1 MNLNLV
7 TFEYFFNEYCLQE
20 AISLKNVKKKKL
32 SKKYSGAYTQRLNEI
47 FGDKNRVFLDLDID
61 YSNVQ
66 HELMRK
72 IRDVLEKENYT
83 VRSMKSYIDGLA
95 YKYKYDDD
103 GKYVVDTKNPVKIGK
118 LLQKYEP
125 DGEIEVTS
133 RVNGKK
139 TTKKIPGKPLLHEFK
154 NDPIRAAN
162 GKFAV
167 VISRHPYD
175 LAGAS
180 TDRSWTS
187 CMDLGF
193 ERINYPKSRKNE
205 GTYRKYVSRD
215 IEEGSLIAY
224 VVPVNELYK
233 GPNGET
239 KTKLEKPLSR
249 ITIKPHS
256 SNKGDV
262 YSIGAMYG
270 NKYPEFEKIVE
281 EWISKNLNNKLTGGE
296 SIYRNRNLYS
306 DNDRGVDFEFNTG
319 NKLAD
324 EILKEKL
331 SWNNEKELDNLI
343 SFTTSGDRVAD
354 FEMRMEFD
362 FENNVIKKDF
372 EELDYF
378 KKRDLAS
385 IFSPIE
391 KNVAAAVIS
400 SLRPGG
406 YTYENIDP
414 KITIT
419 NTPNSLN
426 VTLNFSVVLYAEDD
440 KFIDNDYLSDVLDHR
455 LDDFQHF
462 DYKKLKK
469 KLYQIF
475 KSYDWDSEET
485 NTDQEIQK
493 ILVKLQDG
501 LNDMPAKINIANL
514 KNLKFIPVK
523 QFLAYDDTQKE
534 QTYVEIYNIWRSMV
548 LLDGAIYTFND
559 RIVPSAIRKNQK
571 YISSK
576 EQIIYKWF
584 KSTFGVDL
592 MDFYKK
598 TSNEWTYEKLRDISN
613 NQTLSADS
621 VEAVRDIYNHIFKIR
636 SIIIKLIG
644 DMGEIKI

>member
-32 SKKYSGAYTQRLNEI
+32 SKKYSGAYNQRLNGI
-47 FGDKNRVFLDLDID
+47 FGDKNRLFLDLNID
-61 YSNVQ
+61 YSNIQ

-72 IRDVLEKENYT
+72 IRDVLENENYT
-83 VRSMKSYIDGLA
+83 VRSMKSYIDGIA
-95 YKYKYDDD
+95 YKYKYADD
-103 GKYVVDTKNPVKIGK
+103 GTYTVDTKNPVKIGK

-125 DGEIEVTS
+125 DGEIEVTT

-193 ERINYPKSRKNE
+193 ERINYPKSKKNK
-205 GTYRKYVSRD
+205 GAYRQFVSKD

-224 VVPVNELYK
+224 VVPANELYR

-262 YSIGAMYG
+262 YSIGTMYG
-270 NKYPEFEKIVE
+270 NKYPEFEEMVE
-281 EWISKNLNNKLTGGE
+281 EWISKNLNNKLSGGE

-306 DNDRGVDFEFNTG
+306 DGDRGVNFEFKTG
-319 NKLAD
+319 NELAD

-331 SWNNEKELDNLI
+331 SWNNDKELDNLI
-343 SFTTSGDRVAD
+343 SFTTSGDQVME
-354 FEMRMEFD
+354 FEMRMEFN
-362 FENNVIKKDF
+362 FEEDLIKKDF
-372 EELDYF
+372 KELYDF
-378 KKRDLAS
+378 TKRDLAR

-400 SLRPGG
+400 SWRPGG
-406 YTYENIDP
+406 HAYEYLDP

-419 NTPNSLN
+419 NTPNSSN
-426 VTLNFSVVLYAEDD
+426 VTLRFSVRMYAEDD
-440 KFIDNDYLSDVLDHR
+440 KFIDNDYLSGVLDHN
-455 LDDFQHF
+455 LDEFKHF
-462 DYKKLKK
+462 DYKKLKN

-475 KSYDWDSEET
+475 KSYDWDLEENNT
-485 NTDQEIQK
+485 NQEIQK
-493 ILVKLQDG
+493 MLVKLQDG
-501 LNDMPAKINIANL
+501 LNDMPTKINIANL
-514 KNLKFIPVK
+514 KNLKFIPAK
-523 QFLAYDDTQKE
+523 QVLTYDNTQKE
-534 QTYVEIYNIWRSMV
+534 EIYQIRRSMV
-548 LLDGAIYTFND
+548 LLQGAISTFNE
-559 RIVPSAIRKNQK
+559 RVVPSVIRGNEKYKN
-571 YISSK
+571 SK
-576 EQIIYKWF
+576 ENIIYKWF
-584 KSTFGVDL
+584 KATFGIDL
-592 MDFYKK
+592 MDFYNKMSK
-598 TSNEWTYEKLRDISN
+598 EWNYKNFRDISK
-613 NQTLSADS
+613 TEKLSADS
-621 VEAVRDIYNHIFKIR
+621 LEALTEMYHELFTIR
-636 SIIIKLIG
+636 GLILNLIG
-644 DMGEIKI
+644 YMGEIKI

>member
-32 SKKYSGAYTQRLNEI
+32 SKKYSGAYNQRLNEI
-47 FGDKNRVFLDLDID
+47 FGDKNRLFLDLNID
-61 YSNVQ
+61 YSNIQ

-72 IRDVLEKENYT
+72 IRDVLENENYT
-83 VRSMKSYIDGLA
+83 VRSMKSYIDGIA
-95 YKYKYDDD
+95 YKYKYADD
-103 GKYVVDTKNPVKIGK
+103 GTYTVDTKNPVKIGK

-125 DGEIEVTS
+125 DGEIEVTT

-193 ERINYPKSRKNE
+193 ERINYPKSKKNE
-205 GTYRKYVSRD
+205 GAYRQFVSKD

-224 VVPVNELYK
+224 VVPANELYR

-262 YSIGAMYG
+262 YSIGTMYG
-270 NKYPEFEKIVE
+270 NKYPEFEEMVE
-281 EWISKNLNNKLTGGE
+281 EWISKNLNNKLSGGE

-306 DNDRGVDFEFNTG
+306 DGDRGVNFEFKTG
-319 NKLAD
+319 NELAD

-331 SWNNEKELDNLI
+331 SWNNDKELDNLI
-343 SFTTSGDRVAD
+343 SFTTSGDQVME
-354 FEMRMEFD
+354 FEMRMEFN
-362 FENNVIKKDF
+362 FEEDLIKKDF
-372 EELDYF
+372 KELVYF
-378 KKRDLAS
+378 TKRDLAR

-406 YTYENIDP
+406 HAYEYLDP

-419 NTPNSLN
+419 NTPNSSN
-426 VTLNFSVVLYAEDD
+426 VTLSFSVRMYEEDD
-440 KFIDNDYLSDVLDHR
+440 KFINNDYLSDVLDHT
-455 LDDFQHF
+455 LDEFKHF
-462 DYKKLKK
+462 DYKKLKN

-475 KSYDWDSEET
+475 KSYDWDLEENNT
-485 NTDQEIQK
+485 NQEIQK
-493 ILVKLQDG
+493 MLVKLQDG
-501 LNDMPAKINIANL
+501 LNDMPTKINIANL
-514 KNLKFIPVK
+514 KNLKFIPIK
-523 QFLAYDDTQKE
+523 QVLTYDNTQKE
-534 QTYVEIYNIWRSMV
+534 QTFVEIYQIRRSMV
-548 LLDGAIYTFND
+548 LLQGAISTFNE
-559 RIVPSAIRKNQK
+559 RIVPSVIRENEKYKN
-571 YISSK
+571 SK
-576 EQIIYKWF
+576 ENIIYKWF
-584 KSTFGVDL
+584 KATFGIDL
-592 MDFYKK
+592 MDFYNKMSK
-598 TSNEWTYEKLRDISN
+598 EWNYKNFRDISK
-613 NQTLSADS
+613 TEKKSADS
-621 VEAVRDIYNHIFKIR
+621 LIALTEMYHELFTIR
-636 SIIIKLIG
+636 GLILNLIG
-644 DMGEIKI
+644 YMGEIKI